1 MSTPNELWIPTVIV
15 FFAGTIKY
23 GERMRAMYKA
33 SLRLWNSSGDRNSK
47 EIERCSCNSDLAI
60 EDFGIPPKE
69 EDLGDI
75 DVLLHGYRLFQT
87 FKGLIVENLYSFQ
100 EHNESQKSLFKW
112 KAIDAFKVME
122 VGLNFMYDAL
132 YTKMDI
138 MLNKLEYFFRFIY
151 HLLILVSLQQFWS
164 HSKHGFYH
172 VDVVITYIL
181 LIGAVGLMSW
191 LSSFSLSLTG

>member
-1 MSTPNELWIPTVIV
+1 M
-15 FFAGTIKY
+15 
-23 GERMRAMYKA
+23 
-33 SLRLWNSSGDRNSK
+33 
-47 EIERCSCNSDLAI
+47 
-60 EDFGIPPKE
+60 
-69 EDLGDI
+69 
-75 DVLLHGYRLFQT
+75 LLHGYRLFQT

-100 EHNESQKSLFKW
+100 ERNEGQKSLFKW

-132 YTKMDI
+132 YTRMDI
-138 MLNKLEYFFRFIY
+138 VLNKLGYFFRFIY

-191 LSSFSLSLTG
+191 LSSISLSLTG